1 LVRGCSVENCP
12 NRHIGKGYCGKH
24 YQKFRR
30 YGNPLYVPDA
40 KEISKKLSRSLKG
53 KKRSDAIRK
62 KMSESSKRE
71 NLSDATLKRMSE
83 SHIGKTPWNK
93 GKMDVYS
100 DATLKRMSESSKREN
115 LSDATLKRMSESAK
129 KKPSVRD
136 STRMKMSEASK
147 QIWTDKNYQE
157 KMSESSKR
165 ENLSDATLKRM
176 SESSKRENLSDATLK
191 RMSESQSTP
200 ERKAQQRETLRKIR
214 HNQTSPTNPELTIMK
229 ILTDN
234 GIKYKFNPNVEYLTL
249 ENEHRK
255 KEIDFL
261 IKPKKIIEFNGYRHY
276 DNRDFKPDDVVTHHN
291 KPTKCQDI
299 WDEEDT
305 VLNQIKKEGYKIL
318 IVWDWDLK
326 KNLDKTTKKILK
338 FAKS

>member
-1 LVRGCSVENCP
+1 MA
-12 NRHIGKGYCGKH
+12 KGFCQKH
-24 YQKFRR
+24 YDKLKL
-30 YGNPLYVPDA
+30 YGNPLHAIDPKETA
-40 KEISKKLSRSLKG
+40 KKISEANKGRPSPMKG
-53 KKRSDAIRK
+53 KKQTEETKRKISKSSMGKNLGKRYPGELNPFFGKKHSDESK
-62 KMSESSKRE
+62 KTMSE
-71 NLSDATLKRMSE
+71 LKKGIAS
-83 SHIGKTPWNK
+83 WNK
-93 GKMDVYS
+93 GKVGIYS
-100 DATLKRMSESSKREN
+100 KETL
-115 LSDATLKRMSESAK
+115 
-129 KKPSVRD
+129 
-136 STRMKMSEASK
+136 
-147 QIWTDKNYQE
+147 E
-157 KMSESSKR
+157 KMSKSSKIIQNRPDVKQANR
-165 ENLSDATLKRM
+165 ER
-176 SESSKRENLSDATLK
+176 
-191 RMSESQSTP
+191 
-200 ERKAQQRETLRKIR
+200 LRDIR

-276 DNRDFKPDDVVTHHN
+276 DNRDFKPDEVVTHHN